1 MDGVEFYAAE
11 SLFQVMK
18 FSDPAARKDIHSFE
32 GQKLKMR
39 AKHWEKEVG
48 PRPGWGGILV
58 DALKFCLVTKYEQ
71 SGAFRAELART
82 GDRFIVE
89 VQANPRRPAGTY
101 SARLSEDG
109 STWTGPNLMGRLLM
123 ELRDNGKLEYSLP
136 ADAVLFGDLK

>member
-1 MDGVEFYAAE
+1 
-11 SLFQVMK
+11 
-18 FSDPAARKDIHSFE
+18 
-32 GQKLKMR
+32 MR

-89 VQANPRRPAGTY
+89 VQANSRRPADSY
-101 SARLSEDG
+101 SAKLTPDG
-109 STWTGPNLMGRLLM
+109 TAWSGPNLMGRLLM
-123 ELRDNGKLEYSLP
+123 ELRDNGTLKYSLP
-136 ADAVLFGDLK
+136 DDAIRFPDLRG